1 MPPRCGS
8 CDGEVKSP
16 SEILRR
22 SLLPRSLIGQIALLI
37 AIALLVAQAINFSLI
52 FTERQRVSR
61 VQAEGPAIGR
71 FVLLAQRVAAAPP
84 RQRERLVAQRSRRGR
99 FSIDRA
105 SIVADGVTDSHLLER
120 LQETAAANGV
130 PLRGVRATSDD
141 EVDVPPRLRDRMR
154 PDQKQKMDRRLDRL
168 RTLILSVQLPD
179 GSWLNGRVVAP
190 RPNPWLA
197 LRPAVATLLIYVI
210 ALAAMVW
217 MARRLARPLRDLTAA
232 AEKFEGRGEA
242 PQVTPS
248 GPADLRRA
256 IDAFNAMG
264 RRVSAMLDEKDRML
278 GAIGHDMRTPLA
290 SLRIRAESVE
300 PEEERSPMIATIE
313 EMTAMLDDT
322 LALARSGRAVEEPRI
337 VDLSALADT
346 VVEEFRA
353 LGRDVELEAGA
364 RVTGR
369 VQPNLLRR
377 AIRNLVENAVKYG
390 EAARVAA
397 RDLGAQVAIEVSDR
411 GPGIPE
417 SELERVQEPFHRLEP
432 SRSRETGGSGLGLT
446 LARAAAQAHGGRLL
460 LENRPEGGLKASL
473 LLPK

>member
-1 MPPRCGS
+1 MGLPNF
-8 CDGEVKSP
+8 
-16 SEILRR
+16 LRR
-22 SLLPRSLIGQIALLI
+22 GLMPRSLIGQIALLM
-37 AIALLVAQAINFSLI
+37 AVALLVAQAINFSLI

-71 FVLLAQRVAAAPP
+71 FVMLAQRLESLP
-84 RQRERLVAQRSRRGR
+84 RDRRQLLLPMRGRRGR
-99 FSIDRA
+99 FTLDTESIIPA
-105 SIVADGVTDSHLLER
+105 GVSDDHLLER
-120 LQETAAANGV
+120 LRESAAANGV
-130 PLRGVRATSDD
+130 PLRALRAASEED
-141 EVDVPPRLRDRMR
+141 VAVPPWLEGRLR

-179 GSWLNGRVVAP
+179 GTWLNGRLVAP

-197 LRPAVATLLIYVI
+197 LRPAVATLLTYLII
-210 ALAAMVW
+210 LAAMLW
-217 MARRLARPLRDLTAA
+217 MARRLARPLQDLTAA
-232 AEKFEGRGEA
+232 AERFEGRGEA

-264 RRVSAMLDEKDRML
+264 LRVSAMLDEKDRML
-278 GAIGHDMRTPLA
+278 GAIGHDLRTPLA

-300 PEEERSPMIATIE
+300 PQEERDPMIATIE

-353 LGRDVELEAGA
+353 LGQDVEMPVGD

-369 VQPNLLRR
+369 VQPGLLRR
-377 AIRNLVENAVKYG
+377 AIRNLIENGVKYG
-390 EAARVAA
+390 EAATVAA
-397 RDLGAQVAIEVSDR
+397 RDLGAQVAIEVTDC

-417 SELERVQEPFHRLEP
+417 SELERVLEPFHRLEP

-446 LARAAAQAHGGRLL
+446 LARAAALAHGGRLL
-460 LENRPEGGLKASL
+460 LETRPEGGLKASL
-473 LLPK
+473 VLPK